1 MTWLL
6 KEEIIFMDIG
16 KALRKERLNLGFTQQ
31 QMCEGIL
38 SRPFY
43 AKVESGQYRINAES
57 LFRILF
63 RHQVDLMG
71 FLNLIQESYMPEERK
86 VENQLTIK
94 INQAVNAKDIRTL
107 KLYCQQI
114 IYTSSNEVL
123 KLRASITLA
132 YFTGELDK
140 VDGKTKAKI
149 KAEFDEGRK
158 WTSRPE
164 LLRLLANTMPLWSQ
178 DELDFLIGRLLTK
191 AGKEELSDLMLER
204 YLRLL
209 ENYLVICYER
219 KVQKKTIHSDHV
231 NEVMNYIIK
240 VARPFHLMIYRIEV
254 FYLKALFSGQ
264 KDEAKKIKQSLKKI
278 GYEKELASWP
288 E

>member
-16 KALRKERLNLGFTQQ
+16 KALRKERLNLGLTQQ

-71 FLNLIQESYMPEERK
+71 FLNLIQENYMPEERK

-114 IYTSSNEVL
+114 IDTSSNEVL

-132 YFTGELDK
+132 
-140 VDGKTKAKI
+140 
-149 KAEFDEGRK
+149 
-158 WTSRPE
+158 
-164 LLRLLANTMPLWSQ
+164 
-178 DELDFLIGRLLTK
+178 
-191 AGKEELSDLMLER
+191 
-204 YLRLL
+204 
-209 ENYLVICYER
+209 
-219 KVQKKTIHSDHV
+219 
-231 NEVMNYIIK
+231 
-240 VARPFHLMIYRIEV
+240 
-254 FYLKALFSGQ
+254 
-264 KDEAKKIKQSLKKI
+264 
-278 GYEKELASWP
+278 
-288 E
+288 

>member
-1 MTWLL
+1 
-6 KEEIIFMDIG
+6 MDIG
-16 KALRKERLNLGFTQQ
+16 QALRKERLDLGLTQQ

-57 LFRILF
+57 LFEILF
-63 RHQVDLMG
+63 SHQVDVVE
-71 FLNLIQESYMPEERK
+71 FLNLTQENYLSEELK
-86 VENQLTIK
+86 AENQLTIK
-94 INQAVNAKDIRTL
+94 INQAVNTKNIKLL

-114 IYTSSNEVL
+114 VNTSNNEVL

-132 YFTGELDK
+132 YFMGELDK
-140 VDGKTKAKI
+140 VDEETKTKI
-149 KAEFDEGRK
+149 KAEFDEGRN

-191 AGKEELSDLMLER
+191 AKKEEFSDLMMER
-204 YLRLL
+204 YLRLM

-219 KVQKKTIHSDHV
+219 KVQKKKIYSNHV
-231 NEVMNYIIK
+231 NEVMNYIIEVTK
-240 VARPFHLMIYRIEV
+240 PFHLMIYRIEV

-278 GYEKELASWP
+278 GYEKEFASWP